1 VETGWFGRVPHVCDH
16 GTILI
21 PIEQAGWMWGWP
33 NRFLARMRA
42 HGTQVMLFGRLRSL
56 SSNGFSRLDTL
67 QELSGVPAGFD
78 GLIWTDQIRVI
89 GPAVK
94 ARTGG

>member
-1 VETGWFGRVPHVCDH
+1 
-16 GTILI
+16 
-21 PIEQAGWMWGWP
+21 
-33 NRFLARMRA
+33 
-42 HGTQVMLFGRLRSL
+42 MLFGSLRSL